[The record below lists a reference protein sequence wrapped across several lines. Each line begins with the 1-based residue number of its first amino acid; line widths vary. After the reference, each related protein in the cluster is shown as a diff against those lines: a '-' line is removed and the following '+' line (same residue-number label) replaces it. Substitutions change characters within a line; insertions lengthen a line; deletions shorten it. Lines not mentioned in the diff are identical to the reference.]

1 MRRLGDALSGSL
13 RTMGLDGGLRGWEAV
28 TGWAEAVGPQIAR
41 RARAARFHDGI
52 LWVEVDGSVWLHQL
66 TMLKRDLLL
75 RIHERSGD
83 GSVRDLKFINT
94 SRGGTQR

>member
-1 MRRLGDALSGSL
+1 MRRLGDALTGSL

-28 TGWAEAVGPQIAR
+28 TGWADAVGPQIAR
-41 RARAARFHDGI
+41 RARAARFHEGI

-66 TMLKRDLLL
+66 TMLKRDLLR
-75 RIHERSGD
+75 RIHERLGAE
-83 GSVRDLKFINT
+83 SVRDLKFIN